1 MTTQTLVPP
10 KLGTY
15 WEGQGGIY
23 AGIMRGHG
31 YQPDYHLIVAPAETE
46 AEAITYGPRK
56 HMEGVESHHNGHAN
70 TAGLTAAGE
79 HPAAAHCAA
88 VEVDGH
94 TDFYLPSRDELRLA
108 YVNAKDAFTP
118 EWYWTSTQCHGD
130 SDTAWVQGFAQGFM
144 LDDGKS
150 NVYRA
155 RAVRRIEIVA
165 AKA

>member
-1 MTTQTLVPP
+1 MTMQTLVPP

-31 YQPDYHLIVAPAETE
+31 DQPDYHLIVAPAETE
-46 AEAITYGPRK
+46 AEAITYGPRQR
-56 HMEGVESHHNGHAN
+56 MEAAESHHNGHAN
-70 TAGLTAAGE
+70 TAVLIAAGN

-118 EWYWTSTQCHGD
+118 EWYWTSTQYQGCRDDAWCQEFDNGRQNNGD
-130 SDTAWVQGFAQGFM
+130 EINE
-144 LDDGKS
+144 L
-150 NVYRA
+150 RA